1 MDDAAGVLT
10 GVRNGDAQVFG
21 DLYLAHARQVY
32 SFCGR
37 RTGNWIGAEDL
48 TSIVFLE
55 AWRTRERAFLV
66 EGSLRAWLFGI
77 AAHVI
82 STSERSGRRHRAALR
97 RFAGRRD
104 LDDWGQD
111 DGTVQAVLQQAD
123 RDQAAVLVRSAV
135 DRLPPAQGEAVVLC
149 LLGGLTQIEAAT
161 VLNVPVSTVRSRVH
175 DGRVS
180 LHRLL
185 QARDLDP
192 PDWLS
197 GHQEVERRPGA
208 PAEAKEVGTP

>member
-37 RTGNWIGAEDL
+37 RTGNWTGAEDL

-104 LDDWGQD
+104 LD
-111 DGTVQAVLQQAD
+111 
-123 RDQAAVLVRSAV
+123 
-135 DRLPPAQGEAVVLC
+135 
-149 LLGGLTQIEAAT
+149 
-161 VLNVPVSTVRSRVH
+161 
-175 DGRVS
+175 
-180 LHRLL
+180 
-185 QARDLDP
+185 P